1 MRVSTWC
8 MEGNHEIGDCQIGD
22 AVWKAITKLE
32 IGDVVWKAITTRE
45 DDGRRMEGKHKGG

>member
-22 AVWKAITKLE
+22 AVWKAIT
-32 IGDVVWKAITTRE
+32 RE
-45 DDGRRMEGKHKGG
+45 DDGRRREGKHKDG

>member
-8 MEGNHEIGDCQIGD
+8 MEGNHEIGDSQIGD

-32 IGDVVWKAITTRE
+32 IGDDVWKAITTRE